1 MKIKEI
7 FSKYKRSLFTV
18 NSEPLTKMSKLFLLI
33 FVAFSLYIIFLSVQQ
48 QKRIID
54 RPSERFGWGCIN
66 LVQKDVSKIDI
77 YDFRYSYD
85 NFGTN
90 KECQTLNKLYNKN
103 TVAFEK
109 TLNKI
114 STLKRQI
121 YNKERMI
128 KQLQKQYSNMLL
140 EKIANQ
146 SKQKSILAGSSDNVK
161 AKIVSNKEEIAKI
174 RQQIKKLE
182 NIHDE
187 AEYKEFINFLKQKA
201 EIINNNYESYRR
213 YYALKVLFSIYMFL
227 IPLFVVVFFLYNFAV
242 KREKYI
248 LSHLLVNL
256 LNVVGL
262 FILFY
267 LLSFI
272 FDIIPHVFFEKLFI
286 LIQKLNLIAF
296 ANYIAIAFF
305 VLVFGL
311 VIKFIQNRALKQR
324 ELKNKQLANNYIK
337 MGKCHKCG
345 ANKSSE
351 YSFCP
356 NCGANL
362 YEICKSCNS
371 KRISNS
377 KFCQECGKE

>member
-128 KQLQKQYSNMLL
+128 GQLQKQYSNMLL

-161 AKIVSNKEEIAKI
+161 AKIASNKEEIAKI

-182 NIHDE
+182 NIYDE